1 MLQHIQALSG
11 WLSSVLI
18 TTSIMH
24 VGNVVAQTQLPP
36 EQAPLPQGDILTL
49 CQPPQPNEIL
59 LLVVTR
65 TQESR
70 NQITQ
75 LLPPSTT
82 VMTCRYL
89 NDTVTRVGGF
99 RTVDRANAWARYL
112 TESTGLAA
120 YVARPAEAPPA
131 AEPEPQATPSPVPTA
146 TSQPK
151 APNQSGATS
160 GVPASQSAYAPK
172 PLGSGYAVLVDY
184 FDKPEVAAQ
193 VQQALG
199 KDVGLAAYGQQPFLL
214 ATYTT
219 DPTAASAVL
228 QSLSDRGFWASLVDS
243 RRVILLRQAIADVN
257 P

>member
-1 MLQHIQALSG
+1 MLQHIQALGG

-18 TTSIMH
+18 ATSMLP
-24 VGNVVAQTQLPP
+24 VGKVVAQTQLPP
-36 EQAPLPQGDILTL
+36 EQVPLPQGDILTL

-120 YVARPAEAPPA
+120 YVARPAEAPPP
-131 AEPEPQATPSPVPTA
+131 AESEPQAKPSPAPTA
-146 TSQPK
+146 TQPVI
-151 APNQSGATS
+151 PTQSGSAS
-160 GVPASQSAYAPK
+160 GSAASQSAYDPK
-172 PLGSGYAVLVDY
+172 PLGAGYAVLVDY

-193 VQQALG
+193 VRRALG
-199 KDVGLAAYGQQPFLL
+199 KDVGLAAYGQQPFVL

-219 DPTAASAVL
+219 DPNAASAVL

-243 RRVILLRQAIADVN
+243 RRVILLRQAIADVK